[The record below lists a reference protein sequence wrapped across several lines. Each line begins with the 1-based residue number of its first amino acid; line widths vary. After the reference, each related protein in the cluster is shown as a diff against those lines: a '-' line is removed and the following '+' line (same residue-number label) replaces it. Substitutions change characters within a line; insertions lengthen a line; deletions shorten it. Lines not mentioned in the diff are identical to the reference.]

1 MEYVIKHYLTQLIV
15 QLFNVLTIRSFF
27 PTIQQKAARL
37 AFGLIKNHPFI
48 DGNKRIGTHS
58 MLLLL
63 LLTLNGIDLS
73 YTQEE
78 LYTIILKIA
87 AGTSDLKELNDWILN
102 HQI

>member
-15 QLFNVLTIRSFF
+15 QLFNVLTISSFF

-63 LLTLNGIDLS
+63 TLNGIDLS
-73 YTQEE
+73 YTQKE

>member
-48 DGNKRIGTHS
+48 DGNK
-58 MLLLL
+58 
-63 LLTLNGIDLS
+63 
-73 YTQEE
+73 
-78 LYTIILKIA
+78 
-87 AGTSDLKELNDWILN
+87 
-102 HQI
+102 

>member
-27 PTIQQKAARL
+27 PTIQQKATRL

-63 LLTLNGIDLS
+63 TLNGIDLS
-73 YTQEE
+73 YTQKE

>member
-1 MEYVIKHYLTQLIV
+1 MEYVIKHYLTHLIV
-15 QLFNVLTIRSFF
+15 QLFNVLAIRSFF

-63 LLTLNGIDLS
+63 TLNGIDLS

-78 LYTIILKIA
+78 LYTMIIKIA